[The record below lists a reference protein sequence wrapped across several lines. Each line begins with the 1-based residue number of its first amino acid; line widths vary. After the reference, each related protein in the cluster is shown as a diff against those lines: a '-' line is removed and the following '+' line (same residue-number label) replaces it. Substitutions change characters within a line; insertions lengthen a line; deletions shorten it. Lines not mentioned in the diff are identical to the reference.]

1 MKVND
6 TTKGNLE
13 MILAMMLS
21 GTIGYFVVHSGQSF
35 WNVVFFRCVIG
46 GGLLLAYAFY
56 RGVLPEA
63 LKQRSMLLLVLLGGV
78 TLVANWVFLFA
89 SFSYIP
95 FSIATVAYHTQP
107 LMLVLAG
114 AVLARQAP
122 TGSLI
127 FWLIVSFTGLW
138 FVIELDMA
146 EVRGL
151 LQGDTSSVEAIFGLG
166 LALAA
171 ALLYTVTT
179 LITKQVSSVPPY
191 LVALIQMGVG
201 VLMLLP
207 FVQWGALPSSSASW
221 LDLFILGAINT
232 SFMYII
238 MYDAFQKL
246 PTNLL
251 AILSF
256 IYPITALFVDHIAF
270 ATHISA
276 WQLVG
281 VALILISVCAVK
293 FDWSLPKLG
302 RRSAKE
308 GIS

>member
-1 MKVND
+1 MKVNEM
-6 TTKGNLE
+6 TKGNLE

-46 GGLLLAYAFY
+46 GALLLAYACY

-63 LKQRSMLLLVLLGGV
+63 LKQRSILLFVLLGGV
-78 TLVANWVFLFA
+78 TLVANWIFLFA

-114 AVLARQAP
+114 AFLAKQVP
-122 TGSLI
+122 TVSLM
-127 FWLIVSFTGLW
+127 FWLMISFIGLW
-138 FVIELDMA
+138 LVIELDAA
-146 EVRGL
+146 ELQSLLRGDE
-151 LQGDTSSVEAIFGLG
+151 GSFEAIFGLG

-171 ALLYTVTT
+171 ALLYTATT

-191 LVALIQMGVG
+191 LVALIQLGVG

-207 FVQWGALPSSSASW
+207 FVQWGALPSNSISW

-246 PTNLL
+246 PTHLL

-270 ATHISA
+270 DTHISV
-276 WQLVG
+276 WQILG
-281 VALILISVCAVK
+281 VALILLSVCAVK
-293 FDWSLPKLG
+293 FDWTLPKLG
-302 RRSAKE
+302 NLSSTKGA
-308 GIS
+308 S